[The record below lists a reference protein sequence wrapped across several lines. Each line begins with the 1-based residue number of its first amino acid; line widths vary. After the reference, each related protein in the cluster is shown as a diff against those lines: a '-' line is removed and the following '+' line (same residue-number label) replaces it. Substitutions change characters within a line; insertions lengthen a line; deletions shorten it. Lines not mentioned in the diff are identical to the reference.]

1 MNIAVCI
8 KQTPD
13 TAAPVAVAED
23 GQSIREDDIQWV
35 INPYDEA
42 AIERALRLTEAQGGE
57 VTILSL
63 GPERVEKAIREGLAM
78 GAHRAIRLDCARVPA
93 DPLATARALV
103 AVLRDGK
110 YDLIMTGQQAVDDD
124 HAQVPQRIAQALG
137 LPCVTG
143 IDELDVADGR
153 GTAKRILESGHE
165 TVSFALPAVLGVNR
179 RLNEPRYPSFKGI
192 MQAKRKPIDVMPA
205 ETGEEKLVVERLY
218 LPAQKSAGRIF
229 EGGAEAVP
237 EVVRLLHDEAGIL

>member
-13 TAAPVAVAED
+13 TAAAIVVAED
-23 GQSIREDDIQWV
+23 GQSIREEDLQWI

-42 AIERALRLTEAQGGE
+42 AIERALRLTEAHGGE

-78 GAHRAIRLDCARVPA
+78 GAHKAVRLDAEQIPA
-93 DPLATARALV
+93 DPGATARAL
-103 AVLRDGK
+103 AAALRDGA

-124 HAQVPQRIAQALG
+124 HAQVPQRLAQALG

-143 IDELDVADGR
+143 IDDLDIADGR
-153 GTAKRILESGHE
+153 ATARRIVESGHE

-192 MQAKRKPIDVMPA
+192 MQAKRKPIDVAPG
-205 ETGEEKLVVERLY
+205 ETGEAKLVVERLY
-218 LPAQKSAGRIF
+218 LPEQKSAGKIF

-237 EVVRLLHDEAGIL
+237 EVVRLLHEEAGIV